1 MNKSDLMGL
10 LQAGAME
17 ASTPMTYTNNRINVI
32 SGHSSSSSNR
42 SGSSLASR
50 HGGVVTCIRG
60 GVQIKLGSSPNL
72 ALQPPH
78 HQNDRPPH
86 QLHHCQQQDADGTQE
101 QASRDADS
109 IRQRTGSP
117 LRHVQPSAPGQ
128 QTLLRSWRSETSVST
143 STSEGQPTD
152 GEEGGQTNAVEAVR
166 PPPFN
171 PDCSASTHAES
182 RPADR
187 VEPTTGVKSA
197 SGDESQPS
205 GAGSITSTPSDDRNA
220 LPPPSYDEI
229 YGGQRGQPCQDYHQK
244 PQQQEQR
251 QQMENLFQTSS
262 VTGTATD
269 ETVVCSSCLPC
280 IATFG
285 QYTDPGTLPQPGLF
299 THPTRISVRLDQTDQ
314 PDNPAVVVT
323 DPSTSTVQVFTSK
336 GDCLSVLRVPKVNG
350 GCLIGQQSPQ
360 LLLLAVGTS
369 VAVYEMDGR
378 LVKEIPLTGRQQDAA
393 VLTAVPYGELG
404 FVAVRSRSLSICR
417 GGITRPAVVR
427 TVAGRYRADRGTAP
441 FVNVVDVAVDSRRG
455 CLVVLDAA
463 DPSVPRHRTAAY
475 VMTEDGAA
483 LQSIRPTRDPRCGA
497 MVQPFGV
504 AVDREGNVLLSHGG
518 RLVQFSGDDGRYLAT
533 LIGDDNATEHGRRDD
548 TEVRGIAVGSR
559 GAEQLVFA
567 LLTGVRFA
575 QIRAFSLIA

>member
-1 MNKSDLMGL
+1 
-10 LQAGAME
+10 
-17 ASTPMTYTNNRINVI
+17 
-32 SGHSSSSSNR
+32 
-42 SGSSLASR
+42 
-50 HGGVVTCIRG
+50 VTCSRG
-60 GVQIKLGSSPNL
+60 GVQIKLGSSSNL

-78 HQNDRPPH
+78 HQNDHPPH
-86 QLHHCQQQDADGTQE
+86 QLHHDQQQDADSTPE

-109 IRQRTGSP
+109 IRRRTSSP

-128 QTLLRSWRSETSVST
+128 QTLLRNWRSETSVST

-152 GEEGGQTNAVEAVR
+152 GEDSGQTHAIKDVR

-182 RPADR
+182 RPADH
-187 VEPTTGVKSA
+187 VEPTTGVKSVL
-197 SGDESQPS
+197 GDESRPS
-205 GAGSITSTPSDDRNA
+205 GAGSITSTPGDDRNA

-229 YGGQRGQPCQDYHQK
+229 YGRQNGHQCQDYHQNPK
-244 PQQQEQR
+244 QQEQR
-251 QQMENLFQTSS
+251 QQMQNLFQTSS
-262 VTGTATD
+262 VTGTTTD
-269 ETVVCSSCLPC
+269 ETVICSSCLPC
-280 IATFG
+280 IAKFG
-285 QYTDPGTLPQPGLF
+285 HYTDPGTHPQPGLF

-314 PDNPAVVVT
+314 PDSPAVMVT
-323 DPSTSTVQVFTSK
+323 DASTSTVQVFTSK

-350 GCLIGQQSPQ
+350 GCLIAKQSPQ

-393 VLTAVPYGELG
+393 VLTAVPYGERS
-404 FVAVRSRSLSICR
+404 FVAVRSRSLSICH

-427 TVAGRYRADRGTAP
+427 TLAGRYRADRGTAA

-463 DPSVPRHRTAAY
+463 DPSVPTHRTAAY
-475 VMTEDGAA
+475 VMTDDGAV
-483 LQSIRPTRDPRCGA
+483 LRSIRPARDPRCGA

-504 AVDREGNVLLSHGG
+504 AVDREGNVLVSHGA
-518 RLVQFSGDDGRYLAT
+518 RLEHFSGDDGRYLAT
-533 LIGDDNATEHGRRDD
+533 LIGSDNATEHGRRDD
-548 TEVRGIAVGSR
+548 TEVRGIAVGIR

-567 LLTGVRFA
+567 VLTGVRFA
-575 QIRAFSLIA
+575 QIRTFSFRS